1 MAGRLHSRLF
11 FHGVIARTAVLDE
24 LILQTVNRDGARCV
38 VNLGA
43 GLDTRPYRL
52 ALPADLRWVE
62 ADLPKV
68 IEYKRKLLDGEQPR
82 CQLERFSLDVTDA
95 AARRVF
101 LDRVPAGLSTL
112 LISEGLLTYLRS
124 DEVAELARDLATPAA
139 VEWWV
144 LDFVGSPGLL
154 AWVNR
159 FPRRRVSTEASL
171 LFASPEGANVF
182 RPWGWDPV
190 EVRSSWLE
198 QRRLGREPWP
208 MHAAWVASP
217 PRLRQRLARI
227 TLFVLLKRRER
238 T

>member
-1 MAGRLHSRLF
+1 MASRLHSRLF

-52 ALPADLRWVE
+52 ALPGDLRWVE

-68 IEYKRKLLDGEQPR
+68 IEYKSQLLDGEQPR
-82 CQLERFSLDVTDA
+82 CHLERFSVDVTNR
-95 AARRVF
+95 AARRAFV
-101 LDRVPAGLSTL
+101 DRLPARLPTL

-124 DEVAELARDLATPAA
+124 HEVAELARDLATSAA
-139 VEWWV
+139 VEWWL
-144 LDFVGSPGLL
+144 LDFVGSPGIL
-154 AWVNR
+154 AWANW
-159 FPRRRVSTEASL
+159 FPRRRSATGASL
-171 LFASPEGANVF
+171 RFASPEGADVF
-182 RPWGWDPV
+182 RPLGWDPV

-198 QRRLGREPWP
+198 QRRLGKEPWP

-217 PRLRQRLARI
+217 PRLQQRLART
-227 TLFVLLKRRER
+227 TLFVLLKRHER
-238 T
+238 V